1 MFGKVSQKK
10 KMTFNEIGLSTKIK
24 SFGFMDDNTV
34 LVDINFELER
44 QQVLAILGPSGCGKS
59 TLLRIT
65 AGILKSDVGSILIN
79 GRSPELLQKEKK
91 IGIAFQDS
99 CLIEWLSVKQNIL
112 IPNKIGLIS
121 ERAEVVEKRANDLIE
136 LIGLTPYQDYLPS
149 QLSGGMQQRVS
160 FARALINKPEV
171 LLLDEP
177 FSKLDSFTKTNLMI
191 DFSKILS
198 QEKTTTIFITHN
210 IEEAVFLSNKIILL
224 SNKPA
229 TILEELTNNLPQP
242 RNLDT
247 YNLPDFEKQMS
258 YCRNLLMSGK
268 LNNVQ

>member
-1 MFGKVSQKK
+1 
-10 KMTFNEIGLSTKIK
+10 
-24 SFGFMDDNTV
+24 
-34 LVDINFELER
+34 
-44 QQVLAILGPSGCGKS
+44 
-59 TLLRIT
+59 
-65 AGILKSDVGSILIN
+65 
-79 GRSPELLQKEKK
+79 
-91 IGIAFQDS
+91 
-99 CLIEWLSVKQNIL
+99 
-112 IPNKIGLIS
+112 
-121 ERAEVVEKRANDLIE
+121 
-136 LIGLTPYQDYLPS
+136 
-149 QLSGGMQQRVS
+149 MQQRVS

-258 YCRNLLMSGK
+258 YCRNLLMCRK
-268 LNNVQ
+268 PNDVQ